1 MRKETCEPIQ
11 PAGAKMAQNAATQII
26 AEMKEFAA
34 FSAAEQRYI
43 RRSLDVAARGAEA
56 TKPWAR
62 NLAET
67 ASIQAQDRLYR
78 TLLEVIRKSV
88 PDDIGIDATAEII
101 GSLITM
107 SAFDLGEGKI
117 ERFAAYRFLYER
129 LVGPAV
135 RPWLPSGF
143 VAAAALPYV
152 HPELRKTL
160 LGSIT
165 AGDAAAVG
173 WSNRDPKFI
182 PEWVDEVEIAVS
194 SQP

>member
-1 MRKETCEPIQ
+1 MARKQASQMID
-11 PAGAKMAQNAATQII
+11 
-26 AEMKEFAA
+26 EMKEFAS
-34 FSAAEQRYI
+34 FSGAEQRYI
-43 RRSLDVAARGAEA
+43 RRSLDVADRGVDASDR
-56 TKPWAR
+56 WAR
-62 NLAET
+62 NLAEN
-67 ASIQAQDRLYR
+67 ASVKAQDRLYR
-78 TLLEVIRKSV
+78 TLLEVVRNSI

-101 GSLITM
+101 GPLITI

-129 LVGPAV
+129 LVGPLV
-135 RPWLPSGF
+135 RPWLPSAF

-165 AGDAAAVG
+165 AGEAAAAG
-173 WSNRDPKFI
+173 WSNSEPAFV
-182 PEWVDEVEIAVS
+182 PEWIDEVEITV

>member
-1 MRKETCEPIQ
+1 
-11 PAGAKMAQNAATQII
+11 MARNQASQMI

-43 RRSLDVAARGAEA
+43 GRSLDVATRGADA
-56 TKPWAR
+56 TNPWSR

-67 ASIQAQDRLYR
+67 ASIKAQDRLYR
-78 TLLEVIRKSV
+78 TLLEVIRNSV

-101 GSLITM
+101 GPLITI
-107 SAFDLGEGKI
+107 SAFDVGESKI

-129 LVGPAV
+129 LVGPTV
-135 RPWLPSGF
+135 RPWLPSAF

-152 HPELRKTL
+152 HPELRKAL

-165 AGDAAAVG
+165 AAEAAAIG
-173 WSNRDPKFI
+173 WSNYDPAFI
-182 PEWVDEVEIAVS
+182 PEWVDEIEITVS